1 MLLINEKNWSTCKYK
16 WRVFNAP
23 KYANSIGAKAF
34 GMFLKNQRRWE
45 SKPYN
50 EEDIE
55 NFKSALLEFQYDPK
69 YILPHDSYLINL
81 GSPEKEKREKSLKS
95 FIDEIK
101 RCEQLGLLYLNAH
114 PGSHLREISEKECMD
129 YIAES
134 INIAIDESEY
144 LIIVLEN
151 TAGQGSNIGYSFEQL
166 AYIIDKIK
174 NKKRIGV
181 CLDTCHMFAAGYDI
195 RDEKTY
201 NETMEKF
208 DKIIGFKYLKGV
220 HLNDSMSKLGSK
232 KDRHNSIGKGL
243 LGEEFFKLIMNDNRF
258 DEIPIILETIDE
270 TIWNDEI
277 EYLYGLVKTL

>member
-1 MLLINEKNWSTCKYK
+1 MKRIGAHVSISGG
-16 WRVFNAP
+16 VFNAP
-23 KYANSIGAKAF
+23 KYADSIGAKAF
-34 GMFLKNQRRWE
+34 GMFLKNQRKWE

-55 NFKSALLEFQYDPK
+55 NFKIALKKFQYDPK

-81 GSPEKEKREKSLKS
+81 GNPEKEKREKSLKS

-101 RCEQLGLLYLNAH
+101 RCEQLGLLYLNIH
-114 PGSHLREISEKECMD
+114 PGSHLKEISEKECMD
-129 YIAES
+129 YIVES
-134 INIAIDESEY
+134 INTAIDKSEY
-144 LIIVLEN
+144 LTIVLEN

-166 AYIIDKIK
+166 AYIISKVK

-195 RDEKTY
+195 RDKETY
-201 NETMEKF
+201 NETMKKF
-208 DKIIGFKYLKGV
+208 DDIVGFKYLKGV
-220 HLNDSMSKLGSK
+220 HLNDSMSELGSK

-270 TIWNDEI
+270 TIWKNEI
-277 EYLYGLVKTL
+277 EYLYNLIKTL

>member
-1 MLLINEKNWSTCKYK
+1 
-16 WRVFNAP
+16 
-23 KYANSIGAKAF
+23 
-34 GMFLKNQRRWE
+34 MFLKNQRRWE

-166 AYIIDKIK
+166 AYIINKIK

-220 HLNDSMSKLGSK
+220 HLNDSMSELGSK

-270 TIWNDEI
+270 TIWEDEI
-277 EYLYGLVKTL
+277 EYLYGLIKTL

>member
-1 MLLINEKNWSTCKYK
+1 MKRIGAHVSISGGI
-16 WRVFNAP
+16 FNAP

-166 AYIIDKIK
+166 AYIINKIK

-220 HLNDSMSKLGSK
+220 HLNDSMSELGSK

-270 TIWNDEI
+270 TIWEDEI
-277 EYLYGLVKTL
+277 EYLYGLIKTL